1 MKKLLPILLL
11 ALSGYGSAGTLT
23 ISCENAI
30 ATKADGSTSVIKQS
44 SLSSDGEKSVLV
56 VDGHQTDLPL
66 VTQQFG
72 GYIIR
77 TIDKN
82 NMTLT
87 VTGSDGFAPHTAA
100 LFVSMEDENGNAIW
114 SLMGAGC
121 KSRKTK

>member
-1 MKKLLPILLL
+1 VHKLLAITLLS
-11 ALSGYGSAGTLT
+11 LSGYASAGTLT

-30 ATKADGSTSVIKQS
+30 ATKEDGSIQEIKQA
-44 SLSSDGEKSVLV
+44 SLSSDGEKAALV
-56 VDGHQTDLPL
+56 VDGHQTDLPP

-82 NMTLT
+82 NITLT

-100 LFVSMEDENGNAIW
+100 LVVSMEDENGNAIW